1 VKLYSLRRATFT
13 ALIAPMLVALVL
25 VAVSGLLSAHRA
37 IDSLRDHEMAQ
48 EAAFLMTLALH
59 EVAEGE
65 KLDEVRSPEAYGL
78 DQIEKQG
85 TGYRVWSGNEVTT
98 SDGTLPSARAS
109 APQGGFADIKAGGAH
124 WRRFVMRHPQIPI
137 AVEVAEPESVRSSL
151 MWQMVGSLVL
161 PMLALIL
168 AVSLIASLRVAAAMR
183 PMDAISRDIAAR
195 EAGDLAPLAGRL
207 IPREIA
213 PLVDAID
220 DLMRRLGQELE
231 REREFT
237 DNAAHELRTPL
248 AALKMRAQL
257 AEQAL
262 AGLPEHRQTL
272 AALVPAIDRVT
283 GVVEQLL
290 LLSRLQHGREGFTR
304 VDLSSVVEDVARDI
318 APAAIARGQSF
329 DVGIAP
335 NLHVRGN
342 PDALAMVVRNLVENA
357 VRHGKE
363 AGFVQVTLSSVD
375 GRVVLRVL
383 DDGPGI
389 PEDKL
394 PLAFERFTRFATDGA
409 GSGLGL
415 SIVERIA
422 EIHDATVTLRNR
434 AEEGLV
440 CEMSL
445 SGAGL
450 VVSKG

>member
-1 VKLYSLRRATFT
+1 MKLYSLRRATFT

-37 IDSLRDHEMAQ
+37 IDNLRDHEMAQ

-65 KLDEVRSPEAYGL
+65 KLGKVSSPEAYGL

-85 TGYRVWSGNEVTT
+85 TGYRIWSDNAVTT
-98 SDGTLPSARAS
+98 SDGSLPLADART
-109 APQGGFADIKAGGAH
+109 PQAGFADIEAGGVA
-124 WRRFVMRHPQIPI
+124 WRRFVMRHPQLSL
-137 AVEVAEPESVRSSL
+137 AVEVAEPESLRSAL

-161 PMLALIL
+161 PLLALIL

-195 EAGDLAPLAGRL
+195 EAGDLAPLTGRS

-213 PLVDAID
+213 PLVEAID

-257 AEQAL
+257 AERAL
-262 AGLPEHRQTL
+262 AGLPEHRRTL
-272 AALVPAIDRVT
+272 AALVPAIDRMT

-304 VDLSSVVEDVARDI
+304 VDLSKVVEDVARDI
-318 APAAIARGQSF
+318 APSAIARSQSF
-329 DVGIAP
+329 DVEITPG
-335 NLHVRGN
+335 LHVRGN

-357 VRHGKE
+357 VRHGRE
-363 AGFVQVTLSSVD
+363 AGTVEVTLSPA
-375 GRVVLRVL
+375 GERVVLRVL

-394 PLAFERFTRFATDGA
+394 PQAFERFTRFAPDSP

-415 SIVERIA
+415 SIVDRIA
-422 EIHDATVTLRNR
+422 EIHEASVTLRNR
-434 AEEGLV
+434 PEGGLV

-445 SGAGL
+445 YAA
-450 VVSKG
+450 